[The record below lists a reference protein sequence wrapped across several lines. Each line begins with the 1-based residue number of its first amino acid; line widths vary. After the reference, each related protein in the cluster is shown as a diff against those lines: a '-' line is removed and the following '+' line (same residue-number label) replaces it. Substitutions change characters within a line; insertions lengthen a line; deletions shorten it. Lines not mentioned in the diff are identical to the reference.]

1 MIDLRETIGVNMSD
15 EKSALVATE
24 TVQATVSEDNNNDM
38 LRLQNEA
45 KANAK
50 EAQSLRSRLRD
61 LEKRAETE
69 KQQVLADQG
78 KYKELFETK
87 EKEVNDLLLFKEK
100 GDAIESKYQ
109 ELSKITNKI
118 ITAQV
123 PENFRKLIPDL
134 PIEQKLQWVENAVDS
149 GIFKKQTPSTS
160 GHAGVSS
167 NGKFDFNSLDQ
178 KDKRQ
183 MIHSFGGG
191 RKL

>member
-50 EAQSLRSRLRD
+50 EAQSFRSRLRD

-109 ELSKITNKI
+109 
-118 ITAQV
+118 
-123 PENFRKLIPDL
+123 
-134 PIEQKLQWVENAVDS
+134 
-149 GIFKKQTPSTS
+149 
-160 GHAGVSS
+160 
-167 NGKFDFNSLDQ
+167 
-178 KDKRQ
+178 
-183 MIHSFGGG
+183 
-191 RKL
+191 